1 MDGDQWIRG
10 VLVPSS
16 GHAWN
21 HSHIPEESLLMAI
34 RATCSWWEIDFAQ
47 CRLLM
52 SDITVGPCTSPFA
65 ECPSPICRV
74 GMTEGEYRTPAR
86 S

>member
-52 SDITVGPCTSPFA
+52 SDIKETWVLTFPSLSGLVQARLLSVHLRSA
-65 ECPSPICRV
+65 EW
-74 GMTEGEYRTPAR
+74 A
-86 S
+86 